1 MSMITAGGSFAS
13 GAACAR
19 SADTS
24 ASQSGAASAWSRR
37 LAAARNSE
45 IALARYSAERWTQ
58 STALRLSSAA
68 TVAVA
73 GVGAGVAAAARVDG
87 AEAQPEARRTASR
100 AAAEACVRMRG
111 TLDRGGKGRV

>member
-1 MSMITAGGSFAS
+1 DFHVTGVQT
-13 GAACAR
+13 CALPI
-19 SADTS
+19 
-24 ASQSGAASAWSRR
+24 WSRR

-45 IALARYSAERWTQ
+45 FALARYSAERWTQ

-68 TVAVA
+68 KVAVA

-100 AAAEACVRMRG
+100 AAEIGRASCRE
-111 TLDRGGKGRV
+111 RGGTEV